1 LTAFQNIQK
10 LETEKLNQTA
20 NKIVKKERTAR
31 EQVIDINT
39 YKPAGII

>member
-20 NKIVKKERTAR
+20 NKIVKKERTVR
-31 EQVIDINT
+31 KQVIDINT